1 MIDQTFMIKIKVI
14 DYPGSQLLQLSEA
27 KFDEL
32 GGTIGRADNSTLVLP
47 DPEKHLSRL
56 HASINYRYGQYHIC
70 NHGSA
75 TPVVLNG
82 RPLEKEQSEILR
94 NGDEIRIGDYVLQ
107 VLAEDESVNSLFNHS
122 SDNVRSDK
130 QNLGMDF
137 FAEPA
142 EASFNNKR
150 QLSEKSS
157 ESGLIGSHP
166 DSSDPFA
173 DPFGE
178 NKSQEGIS
186 GRIPE
191 NYDPFADPAS
201 DGMSGDLLSEKG
213 SNDLLND
220 QVSQDDSQG
229 IDNYIAT
236 KTPLDEL
243 PKQPD
248 MSNIDP
254 LLVLDGA
261 AKKNEQPE
269 FHPQRDDVP
278 ELRGSFVPP
287 KRQFE
292 DENKKVKQSDSNA
305 TGQQYQF
312 GGSSLMDAFLAG
324 AGMQGRN
331 LQHELTPEFMYRV
344 GLILRTSTQGT
355 LDLLLARSMT
365 KQEMRANMT
374 LIASK
379 ENNPLKFSPDVE
391 TALMHL
397 LSQQS
402 KGFMAPEQAIT
413 DAYEDLRSHQFG
425 FMAGMRAALAGLLD
439 KFKPSRLEKRFT
451 KVTLMDKL
459 VPGNRKAKFWD
470 SYTERYE
477 EISSEAE
484 EDFHILFGKEF
495 LRAYEQQVAKFENK
509 K

>member
-1 MIDQTFMIKIKVI
+1 MIKIQVVS
-14 DYPGSQLLQLSEA
+14 DNGLLSSQPPDSS
-27 KFDEL
+27 FDEL
-32 GGTIGRADNSTLVLP
+32 GGTIGRADNNTLVLP
-47 DPEKHLSRL
+47 DPEKHISRL
-56 HASINYRYGQYHIC
+56 HASIDYRHGQYHIC

-75 TPVVLNG
+75 TPVVVNG
-82 RPLEKEQSEILR
+82 QPLEKEQSEAIR
-94 NGDEIRIGDYVLQ
+94 SGDEIRIGGYVLQ
-107 VLAEDESVNSLFNHS
+107 VVADEESVNSLFNHS
-122 SDNVRSDK
+122 SDKVRSDN
-130 QNLGMDF
+130 QSAGMDL
-137 FAEPA
+137 FAEPV
-142 EASFNNKR
+142 ENPFGMK
-150 QLSEKSS
+150 QQFSEKSL
-157 ESGLIGSHP
+157 EPDLFGNRP
-166 DSSDPFA
+166 DSSDAFA
-173 DPFGE
+173 DPFGT
-178 NKSQEGIS
+178 NKPQEGVS
-186 GRIPE
+186 GLIPD
-191 NYDPFADPAS
+191 NYDPFADMPAS
-201 DGMSGDLLSEKG
+201 NGISGGSLSKKKT
-213 SNDLLND
+213 NDLFDD
-220 QVSQDDSQG
+220 QVSSDNGQN
-229 IDNYIAT
+229 IDGYIKT
-236 KTPLDEL
+236 KTPLDDL

-254 LLVLDGA
+254 LLVLEGA

-278 ELRGSFVPP
+278 ELHGSFVPP

-292 DENKKVKQSDSNA
+292 DEAKKVAQSAFKAS
-305 TGQQYQF
+305 GQQFQL
-312 GGSSLMDAFLAG
+312 GNSSLMDAFLAG

-374 LIASK
+374 LIAPK

-397 LSQQS
+397 LAQQG
-402 KGFMAPEQAIT
+402 KGFMTPEQAIK

-425 FMAGMRAALAGLLD
+425 FMAGMRAALTGLLD

-477 EISSEAE
+477 DISREAE

-495 LRAYEQQVAKFENK
+495 LRAYEQQVAKFEDK